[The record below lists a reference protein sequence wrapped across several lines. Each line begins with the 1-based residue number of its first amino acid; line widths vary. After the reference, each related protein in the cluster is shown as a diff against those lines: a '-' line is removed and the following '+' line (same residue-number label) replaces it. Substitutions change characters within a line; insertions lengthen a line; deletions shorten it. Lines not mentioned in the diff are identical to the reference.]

1 MRLGSVIICMW
12 LPQCFEEEKDT
23 AMFGYLECEMT

>member
-12 LPQCFEEEKDT
+12 LPQHFEEEDT